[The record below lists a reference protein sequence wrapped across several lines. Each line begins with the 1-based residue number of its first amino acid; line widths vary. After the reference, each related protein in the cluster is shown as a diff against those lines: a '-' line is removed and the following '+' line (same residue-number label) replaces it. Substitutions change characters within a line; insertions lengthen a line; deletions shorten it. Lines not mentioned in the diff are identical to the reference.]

1 MANSTGV
8 ATANLPSNQFVK
20 AGFNF
25 SGWNTQADGLGSSFT
40 NQAAYTYGVDQTLY
54 AIWTKTPIVLDVNA
68 QSDTHLLQE
77 RARQARELQELLT
90 VLPSIGKL
98 ALEVGKLIENL
109 TIKKCV
115 KGKKVKN
122 VKAGAKCPKGYK
134 VRK

>member
-25 SGWNTQADGLGSSFT
+25 GSWNTQADGLGVGYG
-40 NQAAYTYGVDQTLY
+40 NLAPYTYGADQILY
-54 AIWTKTPIVLDVNA
+54 ATWSLIPPTSNSAV
-68 QSDTHLLQE
+68 SQE
-77 RARQARELQELLT
+77 KAKQARELQELLT
-90 VLPSIGKL
+90 VLPSIGNL
-98 ALEVGKLIENL
+98 ALEIGKLIEKM

-122 VKAGAKCPKGYK
+122 VKVGAKCPKGYK
-134 VRK
+134 IRR